1 MNWKPFL
8 YSVGG
13 ATLYF
18 AISEILPEWSHILA
32 GLFGGVVFLAI
43 YCLVPKK
50 LADWKRVS
58 ISAVITILI
67 ACIVRL
73 VLH

>member
-8 YSVGG
+8 YCIGG

-18 AISEILPEWSHILA
+18 AISEILAEKSHILA
-32 GLFGGVVFLAI
+32 GLFGGIVFLVT
-43 YCLVPKK
+43 YCLVSKK

-58 ISAVITILI
+58 ISYVITILI